1 MSYTYDDMCRVR
13 NCRTA
18 DLNTGI
24 ITNRSFNFDAA
35 SNVLADDCT
44 YDVNNRLTSFKENS
58 ITYDADGNMT
68 DAFLNEQNVN
78 FVFDSRNRLISD
90 GTHTYTY
97 NAENTRIRSVC
108 NNVETHY
115 TYNTNASL
123 SQLLVKRTGGNITKY
138 VYGLGLIGEESQGS
152 FKTYHFDYRG
162 STVAITD
169 EAGIIT
175 DTFAYDTYG
184 KLVNRTGE
192 TNTPFLYNGRDGVMT
207 EENGLYYMRARYY
220 SPELKRFINAD
231 VVSGEIANS
240 PTLNRYAYANGNPI
254 SNVDPLGLSA
264 DDKNPL
270 SANQMTDLLQQV
282 LKEFSSLSSVSFNAK
297 TILLSS
303 ENFSVCYL
311 SEIGYGDGP
320 FNYEA
325 TLEEQLELLSSFS
338 FSKNNETLII
348 SNNGELGFEYRYKL
362 DEYNELVYTWSL
374 MTDYS
379 STKSTVSYTIKTTDS
394 YNNSLTTSFEVQYS
408 SSNSKK
414 DNSSNVDLGEVGAWV
429 LAFVMV
435 GVTIGTIVEDVCS
448 GGFGVTNDGAVI
460 GGLTTAWGNAINYSS
475 SATQAITGEW
485 TRWVDHFS
493 NIFRTL
499 CTS

>member
-1 MSYTYDDMCRVR
+1 MCRVR

-24 ITNRSFNFDAA
+24 ITNQSFNFDAA

-58 ITYDADGNMT
+58 ITYDADGNMI

-97 NAENTRIRSVC
+97 NAENTRIRSIC

-123 SQLLVKRTGGNITKY
+123 SQLLVKRTGGDITKY

-184 KLVNRTGE
+184 KLINRTGE

-282 LKEFSSLSSVSFNAK
+282 LKEFSSLSSVNFNAK

-320 FNYEA
+320 FNYKA

-338 FSKNNETLII
+338 FSNNNATLTIL
-348 SNNGELGFEYRYKL
+348 SDGENGIKYSYKL
-362 DEYNELVYTWSL
+362 DQYNELIYAYSWKYTGQL
-374 MTDYS
+374 N
-379 STKSTVSYTIKTTDS
+379 STFSYTLKTTDD
-394 YNNSLTTSFEVQYS
+394 YKNSLETGFEVLYKSS
-408 SSNSKK
+408 SSNN
-414 DNSSNVDLGEVGAWV
+414 NSSSDIDWGEVGAWV

-435 GVTIGTIVEDVCS
+435 GVTIGTIVEDVYS
-448 GGFGVTNDGAVI
+448 GGLGIANDGAVI

-493 NIFRTL
+493 NIFKTL
-499 CTS
+499 CTP

>member
-24 ITNRSFNFDAA
+24 ITNQSFNFDAA
-35 SNVLADDCT
+35 SNVLADDCI

-184 KLVNRTGE
+184 KLINRTGE

-264 DDKNPL
+264 ERGTWLDDIRNGDGTYSFYDNRRHNPNSVFHEQIISFSGSGPSASLTDGNFTLGSLQFNVITGGWEFEYVDLSLLDFLSLELSGGLNNGNFDL
-270 SANQMTDLLQQV
+270 SAMA
-282 LKEFSSLSSVSFNAK
+282 SIYSPSI
-297 TILLSS
+297 TIDVGIFKLTLGA
-303 ENFSVCYL
+303 
-311 SEIGYGDGP
+311 EIGSIGASIKAYPEQGKYGIK
-320 FNYEA
+320 A
-325 TLEEQLELLSSFS
+325 A
-338 FSKNNETLII
+338 
-348 SNNGELGFEYRYKL
+348 LGFGA
-362 DEYNELVYTWSL
+362 D
-374 MTDYS
+374 
-379 STKSTVSYTIKTTDS
+379 I
-394 YNNSLTTSFEVQYS
+394 SF
-408 SSNSKK
+408 
-414 DNSSNVDLGEVGAWV
+414 D
-429 LAFVMV
+429 F
-435 GVTIGTIVEDVCS
+435 
-448 GGFGVTNDGAVI
+448 
-460 GGLTTAWGNAINYSS
+460 
-475 SATQAITGEW
+475 
-485 TRWVDHFS
+485 
-493 NIFRTL
+493 
-499 CTS
+499 